1 MNRTEERTI
10 EIVEAFFSPATPEL
24 LHRHEI
30 DSVRMAL
37 AALLEY
43 QPQVL
48 EFYYRQKLSFPEIA
62 KRLELNPVTISGLHN
77 RGITRLTK
85 LLKEMA
91 VLGKRGRPNSIGKQI
106 SNPPA
111 QQNAEQVCDN
121 VALNLTCPGCAKRLR
136 ARAVARSTRYRC
148 QCGLT
153 FIISRDDS
161 GRSEVQVLYGKI
173 HTPGAAR
180 DFANEDC
187 YSILGVE
194 PTGTCDEIKKAY
206 RARLNEY
213 HPDKLGQV
221 SEEIRDYADNITKWI
236 NLAFAQIKQR
246 RGMR

>member
-30 DSVRMAL
+30 DSVRTEL

-91 VLGKRGRPNSIGKQI
+91 VLGKRGKPNSIGKQI
-106 SNPPA
+106 SNPPT
-111 QQNAEQVCDN
+111 QQH
-121 VALNLTCPGCAKRLR
+121 LFHFG
-136 ARAVARSTRYRC
+136 
-148 QCGLT
+148 
-153 FIISRDDS
+153 SRIDS
-161 GRSEVQVLYGKI
+161 
-173 HTPGAAR
+173 H
-180 DFANEDC
+180 
-187 YSILGVE
+187 LG
-194 PTGTCDEIKKAY
+194 
-206 RARLNEY
+206 
-213 HPDKLGQV
+213 
-221 SEEIRDYADNITKWI
+221 
-236 NLAFAQIKQR
+236 
-246 RGMR
+246 